1 MLQADLTW
9 ETLDLII
16 LFILFLN
23 NTLGCFSSITVLQF
37 YILLLPDILVCV
49 VFIPPLI
56 IIIDS
61 YSKIFYFYL
70 NVLCNFFPLHC
81 FWQFISFFLLAFFQW
96 KLRNGKLTQSSVVWN
111 SFTSFLNGNLTYSSK
126 PNSASFSM

>member
-1 MLQADLTW
+1 M
-9 ETLDLII
+9 
-16 LFILFLN
+16 LFLN

-37 YILLLPDILVCV
+37 YILLLPDILLYV

-81 FWQFISFFLLAFFQW
+81 FWQFVSFFLLAFF
-96 KLRNGKLTQSSVVWN
+96 NEG
-111 SFTSFLNGNLTYSSK
+111 
-126 PNSASFSM
+126 